1 LRAADARRL
10 FALGDLGILNR
21 PTLGIL
27 CSTRCPGELALRA
40 YDLARHVAEHGPVV
54 VSGFHSPVEAAFLQV
69 LLEGV
74 HPAVWCLARHL
85 DPARL
90 DPAYLEAAAAGK
102 LLLLSTFGPHARSAS
117 GRRARVRNLLV
128 ASLAARVLV
137 IHADQGGN
145 VERCCRAIRGRE
157 GPLLTFDAPCNAGL
171 VALGARTLSEPR

>member
-10 FALGDLGILNR
+10 FALGDLGILNA

-40 YDLARHVAEHGPVV
+40 HDLARHVAEHGPVV

-85 DPARL
+85 DPASL

-102 LLLLSTFGPHARSAS
+102 LLLLSTFGRHARSAS
-117 GRRARVRNLLV
+117 GRRAHVRNLLV

-137 IHADQGGN
+137 IHADHGGN
-145 VERCCRAIRGRE
+145 VERCCRAIRGQE
-157 GPLLTFDAPCNAGL
+157 GTLLTFDAPCNAAL
-171 VALGARTLSEPR
+171 VAMGARPVVER